1 MLNSEKENCVFEPEA
16 GSLSRTIG
24 FTIKKLGKELNNIG
38 GMINEPDPEEYV
50 KKLGKDL

>member
-24 FTIKKLGKELNNIG
+24 FTLKKLNKDFNLG
-38 GMINEPDPEEYV
+38 GMLNEPDPEEYV